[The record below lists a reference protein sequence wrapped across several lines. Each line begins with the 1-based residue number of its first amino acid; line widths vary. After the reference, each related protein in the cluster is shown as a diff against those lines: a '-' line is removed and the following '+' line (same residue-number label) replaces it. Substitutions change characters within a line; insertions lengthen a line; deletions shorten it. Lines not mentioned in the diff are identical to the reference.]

1 MVRRGSMIH
10 MIINI
15 DFRIRLI
22 WFFLYAIV
30 ASFMASLIALVK
42 SYVVLLALN
51 LQQLI
56 QLESIIES
64 SNLFI
69 IVWWDLSLRGW
80 GII

>member
-1 MVRRGSMIH
+1 MIH

-69 IVWWDLSLRGW
+69 IVW
-80 GII
+80 